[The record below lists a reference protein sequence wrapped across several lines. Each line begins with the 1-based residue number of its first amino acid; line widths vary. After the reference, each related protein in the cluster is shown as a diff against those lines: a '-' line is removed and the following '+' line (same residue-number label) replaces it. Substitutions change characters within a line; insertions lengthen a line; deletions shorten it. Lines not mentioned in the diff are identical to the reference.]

1 MNTSENNYW
10 ESLTLQQRNLLLAEP
25 IVRLA
30 IEKRTLFRD
39 DPVLD
44 EHLDVRYLA
53 LSALD
58 FVMERSAIESGAVQ
72 DDIVG
77 HVANESK
84 RMNIK
89 IPNNL
94 ARKVG
99 QVVLD
104 YLTNARDGHK
114 AFRLEYYDPARNT
127 FTFSDFRLLSLFI
140 ASDESIR
147 FKLDVGAQTLT
158 LAMLDIS
165 PEFSEEAE
173 TIMINKAVER
183 GRFDDARTLAQRA
196 RMRSIYYQQ
205 FIDDRLFQM
214 RRASDRIVWS
224 EEVLPE
230 LDNAREHLKKRQ
242 KHENEIIASI
252 REHISSKTGDTR
264 KHLIEL
270 KDVLVECHQRNT
282 ALIQRVM
289 SASEEFRRFQVSA
302 FQARLMQDIPDL
314 EEDIL
319 VPLLSTPL
327 NTLRGISDDIHI
339 LFSAPTAPCL
349 YDLASLFRKVAETSD
364 HCDFSVDDDFD
375 DLVEIF
381 RVPPEFDEDE
391 IHIAEEWLVQRMESG
406 MQLDMRSAVRIAEEQ
421 GLSES
426 TIRCILFLMVRS
438 WCPNDDKL
446 GVIATVDGDIS
457 HPRVAGDNIVL
468 TRNAQQ

>member
-1 MNTSENNYW
+1 MNTSEKNYW
-10 ESLTLQQRNLLLAEP
+10 ESLTLQQKNLLLAEP

-30 IEKRTLFRD
+30 IEKRTIFRD
-39 DPVLD
+39 DPDLH

-72 DDIVG
+72 GDIVE
-77 HVANESK
+77 HVANGAK
-84 RMNIK
+84 RMNIDLSDK
-89 IPNNL
+89 L

-104 YLTNARDGHK
+104 YLANARDGHK
-114 AFRLEYYDPARNT
+114 AFRLEYYDPERNI
-127 FTFSDFRLLSLFI
+127 FTFSDFRLLSLFV

-214 RRASDRIVWS
+214 RRVSDRIVWS
-224 EEVLPE
+224 EDVLPE
-230 LDNAREHLKKRQ
+230 LDNAREHLKKRL

-252 REHISSKTGDTR
+252 REHISSKSGDTR
-264 KHLIEL
+264 KHLIDL
-270 KDVLVECHQRNT
+270 KNVLDECHQRHT
-282 ALIQRVM
+282 ALIQRIM

-302 FQARLMQDIPDL
+302 FQARFRQNIPDL

-319 VPLLSTPL
+319 VPLLSAPL
-327 NTLRGISDDIHI
+327 NTIFDMRNDIHV
-339 LFSAPTAPCL
+339 LFSAPASPCL
-349 YDLASLFRKVAETSD
+349 YDLTLLFKKVTETRN
-364 HCDFSVDDDFD
+364 HCDVAMHNDLD

-391 IHIAEEWLVQRMESG
+391 IHTAEDWLDQRLESG
-406 MQLDMRSAVRIAEEQ
+406 MQLDMHSAIRVAEEQ
-421 GLSES
+421 GLAES
-426 TIRCILFLMVRS
+426 TVRCILFLMVRS
-438 WCPNDDKL
+438 WCPNDDNL
-446 GVIATVDGDIS
+446 GVVAMVDGEIS
-457 HPRVAGDNIVL
+457 HARVAGDNIVL